1 MQPMKFFID
10 THDVRKHSFPAGIS
24 PNDFA
29 GFYAKF
35 EEACRAE
42 GVVSLRA
49 HVGFEKGR
57 AFCFTMAPNAEA
69 VRRAHER
76 AGLPF
81 DDITE
86 VVTSTPGDIFFVHAP
101 QSAGPVTA

>member
-10 THDVRKHSFPAGIS
+10 THDAHNHTFPAGIS
-24 PNDFA
+24 PEDFA

-35 EEACRAE
+35 EAACRAE

-49 HVGFEKGR
+49 HVGFDKGR
-57 AFCFTMAPNAEA
+57 AFCFTMAPDAEA

-86 VVTSTPGDIFFVHAP
+86 VMTSTPGDIFFVRAP
-101 QSAGPVTA
+101 QIAEPA

>member
-10 THDVRKHSFPAGIS
+10 THDAHNHTFPAGIS

-57 AFCFTMAPNAEA
+57 AFCLTMAPDADA

-76 AGLPF
+76 VGLPF

-86 VVTSTPGDIFFVHAP
+86 VLMSTPGDIFFARVP
-101 QSAGPVTA
+101 QSAEAA